1 MSVPS
6 TTIPRLS
13 ATPNFD
19 PLLKPA
25 IHLPKHTLLEFPNSR
40 SILVGNWRIIAS
52 TNPISNASQ
61 CDQLQSDLSSGN
73 DGGIPLPEMTFGN
86 NSLKIEWKPG
96 GFIGRDKRQKR
107 NRNPNHIDNAK
118 EQDYSSESEAEE
130 ETQDASEAE
139 WKYEFDTLH
148 ALLGVKK
155 GELEPGD
162 GGVKVGYA
170 EEWLKSR
177 TGPSPLLPMPK
188 TVPTKPYDWTYTT
201 TYCGHSSSS
210 TAYTST
216 SWTPSNPAQA
226 KHQIPLAEL
235 TRPDPILF
243 YAEVP
248 LFEDELHDNGSSA
261 LIVRIRIM
269 PTCIFILSRFT
280 LRVDGVLFRTFD
292 TRIYS
297 SLENE
302 EGTLVVRETTGW
314 EAPYDIVKSRLPK
327 RDDLT
332 PLTDP
337 LFIAKI
343 LSELPQSQTIGAG
356 TGWRGLGKR
365 CECMKIGR

>member
-1 MSVPS
+1 MSVP
-6 TTIPRLS
+6 TTTVPRLS
-13 ATPNFD
+13 ATPTFD

-25 IHLPKHTLLEFPNSR
+25 IHLPKHTLLESPNSR
-40 SILVGNWRIIAS
+40 AILVGNWRITAS
-52 TNPISNASQ
+52 TNPISNAPQ
-61 CDQLQSDLSSGN
+61 CDQLQSDLSTGS
-73 DGGIPLPEMTFGN
+73 DGGLPLPEMTFGS
-86 NSLKIEWKPG
+86 NSLKMEW
-96 GFIGRDKRQKR
+96 R
-107 NRNPNHIDNAK
+107 
-118 EQDYSSESEAEE
+118 
-130 ETQDASEAE
+130 TTE
-139 WKYEFDTLH
+139 WIYEFDTLH

-155 GELEPGD
+155 GQLEPGD

-201 TYCGHSSSS
+201 TYCGHSPSYPSV
-210 TAYTST
+210 TSVDT
-216 SWTPSNPAQA
+216 TPSATSSAASSVTASHSPRNTSPSQWVPFDSNHPSHT

-261 LIVRIRIM
+261 LIVRIRVM

-297 SLENE
+297 SLEND
-302 EGTLVVRETTGW
+302 EGTIVIRETTGW
-314 EAPYDIVKSRLPK
+314 EAPYDVVKNRLPK

-343 LSELPQSQTIGAG
+343 LSELPQSQTTGAG
-356 TGWRGLGKR
+356 TGWRGLGKK
-365 CECMKIGR
+365 CEWMRVRR